1 MFLLDSNDS
10 LMVNTISSI
19 LQQKE
24 IVHTLDQ
31 KKKYFF
37 KIEIIKNLK
46 HIELRG
52 FSKTL
57 KLDIPTS
64 INSLIKKIYNLFSDF
79 TLEINGA
86 KFYPLKQSLV
96 YRNEETYLG
105 NIHFIIF
112 SQLLL
117 YKDNGVNKIE
127 LYKEIWPQDKEYQFN
142 KLDTHL
148 TNLKNQ
154 LKEKINFDLLF
165 STRSG
170 LIYIRAD

>member
-1 MFLLDSNDS
+1 MFLLVSNDP
-10 LMVNTISSI
+10 LMVHNVSLI

>member
-1 MFLLDSNDS
+1 MFLLISNDP
-10 LMVNTISSI
+10 LMVHDVSSI

-24 IVHTLDQ
+24 IIHTLDK

-46 HIELRG
+46 HIELRV
-52 FSKTL
+52 FKNF

-96 YRNEETYLG
+96 YRNEETYSA
-105 NIHFIIF
+105 IF
-112 SQLLL
+112 TL
-117 YKDNGVNKIE
+117 
-127 LYKEIWPQDKEYQFN
+127 
-142 KLDTHL
+142 
-148 TNLKNQ
+148 
-154 LKEKINFDLLF
+154 
-165 STRSG
+165 
-170 LIYIRAD
+170 

>member
-1 MFLLDSNDS
+1 MFLLISNDP
-10 LMVNTISSI
+10 LMVHDVSSI

-24 IVHTLDQ
+24 IVHTLDK

>member
-1 MFLLDSNDS
+1 MFLLVSNDP
-10 LMVNTISSI
+10 LMVHDVSSI

-24 IVHTLDQ
+24 IVHTLDK

>member
-1 MFLLDSNDS
+1 M
-10 LMVNTISSI
+10 T
-19 LQQKE
+19 K
-24 IVHTLDQ
+24 

-37 KIEIIKNLK
+37 KIEIIKNSK
-46 HIELRG
+46 NIELRG
-52 FSKTL
+52 ISKIL

-79 TLEINGA
+79 TLDINGA

-96 YRNEETYLG
+96 YRDEETYLG

-117 YKDNGVNKIE
+117 YRDNGVDKTE
-127 LYKEIWPQDKEYQFN
+127 LYKEIWPQDKDYQFN

-148 TNLKNQ
+148 TNLKNH

>member
-1 MFLLDSNDS
+1 MFLLDSNDP
-10 LMVNTISSI
+10 LMVHTVSSI

-37 KIEIIKNLK
+37 KIEMTKNLK
-46 HIELRG
+46 HIELKG
-52 FSKTL
+52 FSKIL
-57 KLDIPTS
+57 KLNTPTS
-64 INSLIKKIYNLFSDF
+64 INSLIKNIYNLFSDF

-86 KFYPLKQSLV
+86 KFYPLKQSLE
-96 YRNEETYLG
+96 YRDKETYLG

-117 YKDNGVNKIE
+117 YRDHGVDKIE
-127 LYKEIWPQDKEYQFN
+127 LYKEIWPQDKEYQLN

-148 TNLKNQ
+148 TNLKNH
-154 LKEKINFDLLF
+154 LKEKINFNLLF

-170 LIYIRAD
+170 LIYIRVD

>member
-1 MFLLDSNDS
+1 MFLLDSNDP
-10 LMVNTISSI
+10 LMIHTISSI

-31 KKKYFF
+31 KRKYFF

-52 FSKTL
+52 FSKIL
-57 KLDIPTS
+57 KLNIPTS
-64 INSLIKKIYNLFSDF
+64 INSLIKNIYNLSSDF
-79 TLEINGA
+79 TLDINAA

-96 YRNEETYLG
+96 YRDKETYLG
-105 NIHFIIF
+105 NIHFVIF

-117 YKDNGVNKIE
+117 YRDNGVDKIE

-148 TNLKNQ
+148 TNLKNH
-154 LKEKINFDLLF
+154 LKEKLNFDLLF

-170 LIYIRAD
+170 LIYIRVN

>member
-10 LMVNTISSI
+10 LMVSTISSI

-37 KIEIIKNLK
+37 KIEIIKNFK
-46 HIELRG
+46 HIELKG

-79 TLEINGA
+79 TLEINDA

-96 YRNEETYLG
+96 FKNKETYLG

-112 SQLLL
+112 CQLLL
-117 YKDNGVNKIE
+117 YRENGASKTE

-148 TNLKNQ
+148 TNLKNH
-154 LKEKINFDLLF
+154 LKEKINFDFLF

-170 LIYIRAD
+170 LIYIRVD

>member
-96 YRNEETYLG
+96 YKNEETYLG

-148 TNLKNQ
+148 TNLKNH
-154 LKEKINFDLLF
+154 LKEKINFDFLF

-170 LIYIRAD
+170 LIYIRVD

>member
-1 MFLLDSNDS
+1 MFLLNSNDP
-10 LMVNTISSI
+10 LIVHTISSI
-19 LQQKE
+19 LQQME

-37 KIEIIKNLK
+37 KIEIIKNSK
-46 HIELRG
+46 NIELRG
-52 FSKTL
+52 ISKIL

-79 TLEINGA
+79 TLDINGA

-96 YRNEETYLG
+96 YRDEETYLG

-117 YKDNGVNKIE
+117 YRDNGVDKTE
-127 LYKEIWPQDKEYQFN
+127 LYKEIWPQDKDYQFN

-148 TNLKNQ
+148 TNLKNH

>member
-1 MFLLDSNDS
+1 MFFLDSNDA
-10 LMVNTISSI
+10 LVADAVSSI

-24 IVHTLDQ
+24 IIHTLDK

-46 HIELRG
+46 DIELRG
-52 FSKTL
+52 FSKII
-57 KLDIPTS
+57 KLNTPTP
-64 INSLIKKIYNLFSDF
+64 INSLTKNIYNLFSEF
-79 TLEINGA
+79 ALEINDA
-86 KFYPLKQSLV
+86 KFYPLKQHLV
-96 YRNEETYLG
+96 YKDKETHLG

-112 SQLLL
+112 CQLLL
-117 YKDNGVNKIE
+117 YRENGMDKTE

-148 TNLKNQ
+148 TNLKNH
-154 LKEKINFDLLF
+154 LKEKINFDFLF

-170 LIYIRAD
+170 LIYIRVD

>member
-1 MFLLDSNDS
+1 MFLLNSNDP
-10 LMVNTISSI
+10 LIVHTISSI
-19 LQQKE
+19 LQQME

-37 KIEIIKNLK
+37 KIEIIKNSK
-46 HIELRG
+46 NIELRG
-52 FSKTL
+52 ISKIL

-79 TLEINGA
+79 TLDINGA

-96 YRNEETYLG
+96 YRDQETYLG

-117 YKDNGVNKIE
+117 YRDNGVDKIE
-127 LYKEIWPQDKEYQFN
+127 LYKEIWPQDKDYQFN

-148 TNLKNQ
+148 TNLKNH

>member
-1 MFLLDSNDS
+1 MFFLDSNDPLIADS
-10 LMVNTISSI
+10 VSSI

-24 IVHTLDQ
+24 IIHTLDK

-46 HIELRG
+46 DIELRV
-52 FSKTL
+52 FSKII
-57 KLDIPTS
+57 KLEIPIS
-64 INSLIKKIYNLFSDF
+64 INSLTKKIYNLFSDF
-79 TLEINGA
+79 TLEINDA

-96 YRNEETYLG
+96 YKDKETYLG
-105 NIHFIIF
+105 NIHYIIF
-112 SQLLL
+112 CQLLL
-117 YKDNGVNKIE
+117 HRENGAIKTE

-148 TNLKNQ
+148 TNLKNH
-154 LKEKINFDLLF
+154 LKEKINFDFLF

-170 LIYIRAD
+170 LIYIRVD

>member
-1 MFLLDSNDS
+1 MFLLDSNDP
-10 LMVNTISSI
+10 LMVQTVSSI

-37 KIEIIKNLK
+37 KIAIIKNPK

-52 FSKTL
+52 FSKIL
-57 KLDIPTS
+57 KLEIPTS
-64 INSLIKKIYNLFSDF
+64 INSLIKKIRNLFSDF

-96 YRNEETYLG
+96 YKNEETNLG

-117 YKDNGVNKIE
+117 YKDNGVDKTE
-127 LYKEIWPQDKEYQFN
+127 LYKEIWPQDKEFQFN

-148 TNLKNQ
+148 TNLKNH
-154 LKEKINFDLLF
+154 LKEKINFDFLF
-165 STRSG
+165 YTRSG
-170 LIYIRAD
+170 LIYIGVD

>member
-1 MFLLDSNDS
+1 MFLLNSNDP
-10 LMVNTISSI
+10 LIVHTISSI
-19 LQQKE
+19 LQQME

-37 KIEIIKNLK
+37 KIEIIKNSK
-46 HIELRG
+46 NIELRG
-52 FSKTL
+52 ISKIL

-79 TLEINGA
+79 TLDINGA
-86 KFYPLKQSLV
+86 KFYPLKHSLV
-96 YRNEETYLG
+96 YRDEETYLG

-117 YKDNGVNKIE
+117 YRDNGVDKTE
-127 LYKEIWPQDKEYQFN
+127 LYKEIWPQDKDYQFN

-148 TNLKNQ
+148 TNLKNH

>member
-1 MFLLDSNDS
+1 MFLLHSNDP
-10 LMVNTISSI
+10 LIANTVSSI

-24 IVHTLDQ
+24 IIHTLDQ

-37 KIEIIKNLK
+37 KIEITKNLK
-46 HIELRG
+46 HIELKG
-52 FSKTL
+52 FSKIL

-64 INSLIKKIYNLFSDF
+64 IDTLIKKINILFSDF

-96 YRNEETYLG
+96 YKDKETYFG

-112 SQLLL
+112 CQLLL
-117 YKDNGVNKIE
+117 YKDNGVNKTE

-148 TNLKNQ
+148 TNLKNH
-154 LKEKINFDLLF
+154 LKEKINYDFLF
-165 STRSG
+165 HTRSG
-170 LIYIRAD
+170 LINIRVD